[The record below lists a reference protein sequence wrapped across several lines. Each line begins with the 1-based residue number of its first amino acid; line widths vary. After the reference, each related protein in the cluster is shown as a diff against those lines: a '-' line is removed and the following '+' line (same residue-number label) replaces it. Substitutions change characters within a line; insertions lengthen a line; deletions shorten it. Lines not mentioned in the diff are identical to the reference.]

1 MKDKPED
8 DADFKPKGKGSKV
21 GVAGVDFREARDV
34 GERAASR
41 CQAERLAVR

>member
-21 GVAGVDFREARDV
+21 GVAGVDLREGGSV

-41 CQAERLAVR
+41 ARSALR